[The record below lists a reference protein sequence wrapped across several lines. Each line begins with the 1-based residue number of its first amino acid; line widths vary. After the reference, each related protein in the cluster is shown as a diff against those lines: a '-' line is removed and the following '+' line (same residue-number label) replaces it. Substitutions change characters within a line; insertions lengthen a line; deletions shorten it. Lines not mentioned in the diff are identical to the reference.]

1 VRWLILI
8 AGCLLVAHPLF
19 GGEVGWGEWQVPGW
33 SPGGAPRLYRGA
45 ELYGY
50 IDGGAELFLE
60 LGFVELFV
68 HELQRGPARV
78 SVELYRMLDATAARG
93 VYLAKGGSEH
103 RSHEL
108 PTRHTPGR
116 LQLTMQQ
123 GHLFVVI
130 TDEEG
135 GGKVAALT
143 AVARAVIPA
152 LPADEPVTI
161 LDLLPAA
168 GKVPGSERILRGP
181 LGLQSLLTL
190 GEGDVLRLAGR
201 ATAVAADYEAGGA
214 RTGLLIVEYE
224 SDGEAMAAVDN
235 AQAHLD
241 PYSTVVARR
250 PGQLLLKQHDE
261 KFAEL
266 EVSGRRLTV
275 RYRLPTPPVAQAR

>member
-1 VRWLILI
+1 MRHLILI
-8 AGCLLVAHPLF
+8 AGCLLAAHPLAA
-19 GGEVGWGEWQVPGW
+19 GEAGSGEWKVPGW
-33 SPGGAPRLYRGA
+33 SPAGAPRLYRGA
-45 ELYGY
+45 ELYGF

-60 LGFVELFV
+60 LGFEELLV

-103 RSHEL
+103 RSREL
-108 PTRHTPGR
+108 PVRHSVGRFQATIQQGR
-116 LQLTMQQ
+116 LV
-123 GHLFVVI
+123 VVI

-135 GGKVAALT
+135 AGNAAALT
-143 AVARAVIPA
+143 AVARAVIPE
-152 LPADEPVTI
+152 LPGDEPVVI

-201 ATAVAADYEAGGA
+201 ATGVAADYEAGGA

-224 SDGEAMAAVDN
+224 SDGEAMAALDN
-235 AQAHLD
+235 VHAHLD
-241 PYSTVVARR
+241 PYSTVVAKGS
-250 PGQLLLKQHDE
+250 GQLVLKQHDGT
-261 KFAEL
+261 FAEI
-266 EVSGRRLTV
+266 EVNGRRLTV
-275 RYRLPTPPVAQAR
+275 RHRLPTPPVTQAR